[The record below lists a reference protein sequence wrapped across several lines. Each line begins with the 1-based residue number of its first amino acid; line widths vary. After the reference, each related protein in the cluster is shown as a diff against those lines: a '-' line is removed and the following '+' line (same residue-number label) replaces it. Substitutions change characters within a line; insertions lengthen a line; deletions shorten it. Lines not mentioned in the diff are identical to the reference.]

1 MLNHMTTMKN
11 FKSSLVALALMAAAI
26 TVAADPVTVTVTFDD
41 PIFTGSGSDTVYI
54 KHPQKTGTGTAH
66 VLAGRFQGTASN
78 FGTLDPSIF
87 VNGINDLFMYCY
99 DVYEG
104 IDHGQEV
111 NYTIA
116 FDGAKNNTLN
126 FLGAVN
132 SVLSS
137 GKDYDPYAWLRP
149 TTASQG
155 AAIQIGIWESLYETT
170 HDLST
175 AAGWKLA
182 KDSGGSFQAWDL
194 EPATLTAWTSFR
206 GAIDSTDAL
215 ERKYTMVLRAVGAQ
229 DMITGDPPTNVPEPG
244 SLALIG
250 LALAGLAGS
259 RQLRRKA

>member
-54 KHPQKTGTGTAH
+54 KHPQKTGTGTTTAH

-155 AAIQIGIWESLYETT
+155 AAIQIGIWAT
-170 HDLST
+170 HR
-175 AAGWKLA
+175 
-182 KDSGGSFQAWDL
+182 
-194 EPATLTAWTSFR
+194 P
-206 GAIDSTDAL
+206 
-215 ERKYTMVLRAVGAQ
+215 MC
-229 DMITGDPPTNVPEPG
+229 P
-244 SLALIG
+244 SLA
-250 LALAGLAGS
+250 
-259 RQLRRKA
+259 RWH